1 MSTLAPIH
9 DRPDTTA
16 LPVTHGA
23 LRGESARLTEACRA
37 HPDAAGAGR

>member
-16 LPVTHGA
+16 LPMTHDAPHG
-23 LRGESARLTEACRA
+23 GSDRLAEACRA